1 MIYDVAVVGGGLVG
15 SLSAILLGQ
24 LGYSVVLIEKDQ
36 PVRSSGDFGLDLR
49 SIAVSPASKILL
61 ESAGI
66 WGLLNPTPYKE
77 MCVWEEFGASKLTF
91 SSEISGNQELGFI
104 CENTEIL
111 EAMWCLLGSI
121 NTVKCMTGNV
131 LEDLQVHSDC
141 VTLSL
146 GREQVSAKLLLGA
159 DGADSRVRTA
169 LRAET
174 KTLATRHHVLATVVE
189 FSGSHAG
196 VAWQK
201 FLPDGPIAV
210 LPSSNAHVAFI
221 VWSQKQEQAQRRK
234 EQDGD
239 GFCQELTVVLE
250 ARFGV
255 ANRCDHR
262 VVFPVTQHLVKTFCP
277 SPRVVLLGDAAR
289 VIHPLAG
296 LGANVG
302 FEDVAALIDI
312 LAVNRSVSDI
322 GTLHDWKGFSKNRI
336 RKSKLM
342 IEAMSRLDNLYA
354 NTSPLFTFIRNKS
367 IKTLDRNKFIKKRLI
382 LEAQGLGLL

>member
-1 MIYDVAVVGGGLVG
+1 M
-15 SLSAILLGQ
+15 
-24 LGYSVVLIEKDQ
+24 
-36 PVRSSGDFGLDLR
+36 
-49 SIAVSPASKILL
+49 
-61 ESAGI
+61 
-66 WGLLNPTPYKE
+66 
-77 MCVWEEFGASKLTF
+77 
-91 SSEISGNQELGFI
+91 
-104 CENTEIL
+104 
-111 EAMWCLLGSI
+111 
-121 NTVKCMTGNV
+121 
-131 LEDLQVHSDC
+131 
-141 VTLSL
+141 
-146 GREQVSAKLLLGA
+146 
-159 DGADSRVRTA
+159 
-169 LRAET
+169 
-174 KTLATRHHVLATVVE
+174 
-189 FSGSHAG
+189 
-196 VAWQK
+196 
-201 FLPDGPIAV
+201 
-210 LPSSNAHVAFI
+210 
-221 VWSQKQEQAQRRK
+221 
-234 EQDGD
+234 
-239 GFCQELTVVLE
+239 VLE

-322 GTLHDWKGFSKNRI
+322 GILHDWKGFSKNRI